1 MRTYIQKDIEG
12 YVIKTDDTDL
22 KIGMSYED
30 FKNGSFVQITEDQE
44 LYLKDNPDVDPKDLI
59 NVCTYDGKDVT
70 YYVTVSPMTI
80 DIAKKIKI
88 NEINDYD
95 SSTAVNEFTYQGK
108 PMWFDK
114 VKRACISY
122 SMNVEKQAGE
132 TATTLCDNDNISY
145 TVPIDDALQMF
156 AALEIYAKQC
166 YNVTAQHKA
175 DVMALETVEDVE
187 NYNFESGYPEKL
199 AF

>member
-12 YVIKTDDTDL
+12 YVIKTDDINL

-44 LYLKDNPDVDPKDLI
+44 LYLKDNLDVDPKDLI

-70 YYVTVSPMTI
+70 YYVTVSPMSL
-80 DIAKKIKI
+80 DVAKKVKI
-88 NEINDYD
+88 NEITEYD
-95 SSTAVNEFTYQGK
+95 ASSAVNEFTYQGK

-114 VKRACISY
+114 VTRACISY

-132 TATTLCDNDNISY
+132 TATTLCDNDNVSY
-145 TVPIDDALQMF
+145 VITIDDALEMF
-156 AALEIYAKQC
+156 AALELYAKKC

-175 DVMALETVEDVE
+175 NVMSLRTVEDVQ
-187 NYNFESGYPEKL
+187 NYNFKTGYPEKL
-199 AF
+199 VF

>member
-1 MRTYIQKDIEG
+1 M
-12 YVIKTDDTDL
+12 
-22 KIGMSYED
+22 
-30 FKNGSFVQITEDQE
+30 
-44 LYLKDNPDVDPKDLI
+44 KDNPNTDPKDLI
-59 NVCTYDGKDVT
+59 NVRSYDGEKVE
-70 YYVTVSPMTI
+70 YYVTVSPLTL
-80 DIAKKIKI
+80 DVAKKVKI
-88 NEINDYD
+88 NQITQYD
-95 SSTAVNEFTYQGK
+95 ASDAVNQFTYQGK

-114 VKRACISY
+114 VTRACISY

-166 YNVTAQHKA
+166 YNVTAQHKI

-187 NYNFESGYPEKL
+187 NYNFKSGYPEKL

>member
-22 KIGMSYED
+22 KIGISYED

-44 LYLKDNPDVDPKDLI
+44 LYLKDNPDVDPKGLI

-70 YYVTVSPMTI
+70 YHVTVSPMTI

-95 SSTAVNEFTYQGK
+95 TSDAVNEFTYQGK
-108 PMWFDK
+108 SMWFDK
-114 VKRACISY
+114 ITRTCISY
-122 SMNVEKQAGE
+122 SMTMEKQAGN
-132 TATTLCDNDNISY
+132 TATTLCDNDNVSY
-145 TVPIDDALQMF
+145 VIPIDDALEMF

-166 YNVTAQHKA
+166 YNVTSQHKLN
-175 DVMALETVEDVE
+175 VMSLESIDEVNNYDFTV
-187 NYNFESGYPEKL
+187 GYPKKL